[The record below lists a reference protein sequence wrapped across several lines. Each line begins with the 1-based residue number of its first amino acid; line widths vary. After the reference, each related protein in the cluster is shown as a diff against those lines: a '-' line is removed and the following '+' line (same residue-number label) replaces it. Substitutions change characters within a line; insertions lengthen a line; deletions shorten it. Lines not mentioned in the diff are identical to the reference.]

1 MSVVVVWEAERVKEN
16 PAERVGSS
24 EVHVWI
30 LPDVTGRVFLHL
42 WDDTI
47 VALPLAE
54 ISPF

>member
-1 MSVVVVWEAERVKEN
+1 MRIRVKEN

-24 EVHVWI
+24 EVHVWN